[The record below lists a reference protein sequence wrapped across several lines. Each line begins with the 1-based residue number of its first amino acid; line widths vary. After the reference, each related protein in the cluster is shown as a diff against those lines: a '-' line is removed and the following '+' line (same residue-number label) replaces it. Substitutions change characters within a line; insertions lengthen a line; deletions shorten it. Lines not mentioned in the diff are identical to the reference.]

1 MEKSWGKTAQNG
13 QLRQRLRQP
22 FGFTSAESKNYGE
35 LVKPSYTAHF
45 ETGNGFSESGRGSGG
60 TEVF

>member
-1 MEKSWGKTAQNG
+1 MEKSCAKTAQIG
-13 QLRQRLRQP
+13 QLRQRFRQP

-45 ETGNGFSESGRGSGG
+45 ETGNSFPESGRGSGG

>member
-1 MEKSWGKTAQNG
+1 MEKSWAKTAQIG
-13 QLRQRLRQP
+13 QLRQP

-45 ETGNGFSESGRGSGG
+45 ETGNSFSESGRGSGG